1 MLKCHRPKP
10 SFCRQIML
18 SLKIGV
24 QTISLA
30 KSLKRALTIAAQ
42 MKADA
47 VEIDARHELRAEVQS
62 QTAIRQF
69 RKMLDDLN
77 LRLAALAF
85 PTRRGYD
92 NPEMLD
98 RRVAATKEALR
109 LASELGAGVVV
120 NRVGQV
126 PSASELKEEDD
137 EASGRWNSLCEVL
150 SDLGQFGDRQGA
162 ILTAETGDES
172 GEDLAHLLRSLS
184 GGSIGVALN
193 PGNLILADF
202 SPLEAIAQLGSRIRY
217 VRARDAVRQGRSQ
230 RGSEV
235 ALGRGSIDPPALLA
249 ALEEH
254 DYCGM
259 ITIERRE
266 SHDPLLEIGQAI
278 TYLRNL

>member
-1 MLKCHRPKP
+1 
-10 SFCRQIML
+10 ML

-126 PSASELKEEDD
+126 PSASELKEEDE
-137 EASGRWNSLCEVL
+137 EACGRWNSLCEVL

-162 ILTAETGDES
+162 ILAAETGDES

-254 DYCGM
+254 DYRGM